1 MDLSTTYMGLT
12 LKNPLVP
19 SASPLSKELDSI
31 KKLEDAGASAVVL
44 YSLFEE
50 QISFEAAELDHF
62 LSQGTNSFAEALSY
76 FPEPSEYNLGA
87 EAYLEH
93 IRKAKQAVKIP
104 VIASLNGM
112 TTGGWIDYAKK
123 MEQAGADA
131 IELNVYF
138 LAADATQDSGA
149 IEQNY
154 VDILKAVKSTVKIP
168 VAMKLSPFFSS
179 INAMAKKLDAA
190 GADALVLFN
199 RFYQPDID
207 LETLDVKPGVVLSN
221 SNDLRL
227 PLRWIAILHGRI
239 KASLAGTT
247 GVHTATDV
255 VKLIMSG
262 ADVAQ
267 MCAAL
272 LLHGPG
278 HITKVLKDLEAWM
291 TKNEYESIAKMK
303 GSMSQKKVAEPAAYE
318 RANYIKALNQYVIGS
333 TR

>member
-1 MDLSTTYMGLT
+1 MTGVQTC
-12 LKNPLVP
+12 
-19 SASPLSKELDSI
+19 
-31 KKLEDAGASAVVL
+31 
-44 YSLFEE
+44 
-50 QISFEAAELDHF
+50 
-62 LSQGTNSFAEALSY
+62 AL
-76 FPEPSEYNLGA
+76 P
-87 EAYLEH
+87 
-93 IRKAKQAVKIP
+93 IC
-104 VIASLNGM
+104 
-112 TTGGWIDYAKK
+112 
-123 MEQAGADA
+123 
-131 IELNVYF
+131 
-138 LAADATQDSGA
+138 
-149 IEQNY
+149 
-154 VDILKAVKSTVKIP
+154 
-168 VAMKLSPFFSS
+168 
-179 INAMAKKLDAA
+179 
-190 GADALVLFN
+190 
-199 RFYQPDID
+199 
-207 LETLDVKPGVVLSN
+207 
-221 SNDLRL
+221 
-227 PLRWIAILHGRI
+227 WIAILHGRI